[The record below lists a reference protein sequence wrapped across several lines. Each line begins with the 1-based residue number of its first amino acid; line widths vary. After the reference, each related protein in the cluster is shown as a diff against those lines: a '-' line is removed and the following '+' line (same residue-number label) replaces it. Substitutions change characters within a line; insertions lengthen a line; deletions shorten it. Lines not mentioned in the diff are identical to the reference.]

1 MGSTQANILR
11 AMAKTKLDE
20 NAVVAEVRQSFPDI
34 EAVYLFGSFA
44 DGTEDDGSDLDL
56 ALLFCP
62 PLDRRERKN
71 LFMHPL
77 HAQLQRL
84 TERKV
89 DLLNLRQM
97 PTVLQKEIVMLGWRI
112 YCADEVVADEF
123 DLGVLSRYQKLNQ
136 ERAEILQQFETTGRA
151 YDV

>member
-1 MGSTQANILR
+1 MEPTQANIVR

-20 NAVVAEVRQSFPDI
+20 KAVVAEVRKRFPDI

-44 DGTEDDGSDLDL
+44 DGTQDDGSDLDL

-62 PLDRRERKN
+62 PLDRKQRKN
-71 LFMHPL
+71 LFIHPL
-77 HAQLQRL
+77 HAQLQEL
-84 TERKV
+84 TGRKV

-97 PTVLQKEIVMLGWRI
+97 PTVLQKEIVMLGRRI
-112 YCADEVVADEF
+112 YCANEVVADEF
-123 DLGVLSRYQKLNQ
+123 DLGVMSRYQKLNQ

-151 YDV
+151 YNV